1 MHQAS
6 YKTDPYVRPS
16 AGRKRQYCVTKGRY
30 WQAEPL
36 RGRRQTPRQLRAS
49 VEVRKRVGREVRP
62 NLDTYRPLVDQ
73 TACLSHRHHLRRQRT
88 KQNFDLTRSSTKGDV
103 NGAPSTFSRNDG
115 NEST

>member
-49 VEVRKRVGREVRP
+49 AEVRKRVGREVRL

-88 KQNFDLTRSSTKGDV
+88 KQNFDAILDEGDV
-103 NGAPSTFSRNDG
+103 IGAPSTFSRNDG
-115 NEST
+115 SEST